1 MCCDSGTEHNYNNHN
16 HTEERM
22 TAEKKQEAVPAKGPT
37 VPTPV
42 SARKP
47 WVKKSP
53 VDVVREQVEKQR
65 QHVAVLEQELTT
77 AKRELQKLDQAQKV
91 LESS

>member
-1 MCCDSGTEHNYNNHN
+1 
-16 HTEERM
+16 M
-22 TAEKKQEAVPAKGPT
+22 TAEKKQAAAPAKGATAPT
-37 VPTPV
+37 QA

-47 WVKKSP
+47 WVKRSP

-65 QHVAVLEQELTT
+65 RHVADLEQELTT

>member
-1 MCCDSGTEHNYNNHN
+1 
-16 HTEERM
+16 M
-22 TAEKKQEAVPAKGPT
+22 TAEKKQEAVPANRPT
-37 VPTPV
+37 APIPA